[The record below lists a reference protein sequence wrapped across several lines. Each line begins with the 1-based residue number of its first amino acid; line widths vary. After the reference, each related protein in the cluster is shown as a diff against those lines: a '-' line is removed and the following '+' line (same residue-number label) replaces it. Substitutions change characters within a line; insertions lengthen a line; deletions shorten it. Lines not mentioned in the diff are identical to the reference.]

1 MESKNFSLLSLEIK
15 ENEEITKFKKTEYSE
30 YRNYSDIRK
39 ILKLGTYTFENTQ
52 DMVPDN
58 FYGKNISLHAIVGKN
73 GSGKTTLLDVIYRML
88 NNLGCKIEGKGCND
102 HSFVLKVNAVLK
114 FRMNNKIYRL
124 EVDDTI
130 CKLIEET
137 VDGKDIE
144 IADDQLKDFTFF
156 TLATNYSLYAFNPD
170 AYNEVCTVTNNV
182 VRDKWTEKVFKD
194 SPSYSYPLVFA
205 PYRKD
210 GIINYRK
217 EEKLSEERLL
227 AIIAFLSHKGRE
239 KYRIIKDYKLW
250 EVFCKLDYQKVYQH
264 YIVNNSEEYTPSACE
279 DRFKRTDIT
288 SQNNFAGYLASL
300 LIEQEA
306 YLYEYGLKGTIIFLA
321 CELLYL
327 CKNNET
333 YNNAYIELSVLSDIT
348 ENIDGKEKSIDD
360 LLEEVTKDTT
370 LYTEDIRKTIDFLK
384 FVSKEKKIL
393 YEDTFIL
400 PKDFENKDYDQI
412 YAIINQQFPLV
423 YKPQIRLFRELDGK
437 TNPADMYFIHLS
449 SGEKQMLCSIA
460 TIIHHLYNANKYGGY
475 TNLNLI
481 LDEIEL
487 CAHPEM
493 KRQYIS
499 TLINMLHIVGIT
511 DRCHVNILMS
521 THSPFILSDIPSSNV
536 LFLQDGKPQP
546 SADKKTL
553 GANVYDL
560 LKDGFFMDNSM
571 GGYVQETIE
580 EIIDIYHLLMENRN
594 DSTQDAIT
602 LYNKRKDTYQ
612 YLAENICD
620 SYLKRTLSGIMNII
634 SKKIGNA

>member
-15 ENEEITKFKKTEYSE
+15 ENEEITKLKNKDYIE
-30 YRNYSDIRK
+30 YRKYSDIRK
-39 ILKLGTYTFENTQ
+39 ILKLGTYTFENVQ

-73 GSGKTTLLDVIYRML
+73 GSGKSALLDIIYRML
-88 NNLGCKIEGKGCND
+88 NNLGCKIEGKECND

-137 VDGKDIE
+137 EDGKDKE
-144 IADDQLKDFTFF
+144 IADDQLKDLTFF

-170 AYNEVCTVTNNV
+170 AYNELCMPSLNDFSSEEPT
-182 VRDKWTEKVFKD
+182 KWTEKVFNEN
-194 SPSYSYPLVFA
+194 PSYSYPLLFV
-205 PYRKD
+205 PYRQN
-210 GIINYRK
+210 GIIDYAK
-217 EEKLSEERLL
+217 ELELSERHLLCLL
-227 AIIAFLSHKGRE
+227 AFLEQKNNKKHKILQDYYLWTSHNKR
-239 KYRIIKDYKLW
+239 
-250 EVFCKLDYQKVYQH
+250 
-264 YIVNNSEEYTPSACE
+264 NNQE
-279 DRFKRTDIT
+279 T
-288 SQNNFAGYLASL
+288 SQNNQDLPYS
-300 LIEQEA
+300 
-306 YLYEYGLKGTIIFLA
+306 IFT
-321 CELLYL
+321 
-327 CKNNET
+327 NGR
-333 YNNAYIELSVLSDIT
+333 
-348 ENIDGKEKSIDD
+348 ENIEPEEEKNYEEICSYID
-360 LLEEVTKDTT
+360 
-370 LYTEDIRKTIDFLK
+370 
-384 FVSKEKKIL
+384 KKI
-393 YEDTFIL
+393 
-400 PKDFENKDYDQI
+400 PQDYI
-412 YAIINQQFPLV
+412 TKN
-423 YKPQIRLFRELDGK
+423 RLFRERKDGN
-437 TNPADMYFIHLS
+437 TNPYDMYFEKLS
-449 SGEKQMLCSIA
+449 SGEQQMMCSIA
-460 TIIHHLYNANKYGGY
+460 TIIHHLFNAKKYGGY

-493 KRQYIS
+493 QRQYIS

-521 THSPFILSDIPSSNV
+521 THSPFILSDIPSSNI
-536 LFLQDGKPQP
+536 LFLKDGEPQP

-571 GGYVQETIE
+571 GGYVQHTIE

-602 LYNKRKDTYQ
+602 LYNNRKETYQ